1 MKIAIKYCAQWN
13 YLPRA
18 SSLGDELKKN
28 LGADIELVAGSNGIF
43 DVSLD
48 GNMIY
53 SKLEQG
59 RFPQPNDIIE
69 LIQKG

>member
-18 SSLGDELKKN
+18 SSMGDELKKN

-43 DVSLD
+43 DVSAD
-48 GNMIY
+48 GKMIF
-53 SKLEQG
+53 SKSEQG
-59 RFPQPNDIIE
+59 RFPQPEEIVK
-69 LIQKG
+69 LIQGE

>member
-1 MKIAIKYCAQWN
+1 M
-13 YLPRA
+13 A

-28 LGADIELVAGSNGIF
+28 LGAEIELVASSNGIF

-53 SKLEQG
+53 SKFEQG
-59 RFPQPNDIIE
+59 HFPQADEIIQ
-69 LIQKG
+69 LIKEG

>member
-18 SSLGDELKKN
+18 SSLGDELKKKF
-28 LGADIELVAGSNGIF
+28 GADIELVAGSNGIF
-43 DVSLD
+43 DISLD

-53 SKLEQG
+53 SKSEQG
-59 RFPQPNDIIE
+59 RFPQPGEIIK
-69 LIQKG
+69 LIEEG

>member
-1 MKIAIKYCAQWN
+1 MKITIKYCAQWN

-28 LGADIELVAGSNGIF
+28 LGAEIDLVAGSNGIF

-48 GNMIY
+48 GNLIY
-53 SKLEQG
+53 SKFEQG
-59 RFPQPNDIIE
+59 HYPTADEIIK
-69 LIQKG
+69 LIK